1 MDTPPIISPQPPPLP
16 PSKKPFAFQAAQA
29 SLLAPVVAIGMGIL
43 VNIGLGAQPSPLV
56 GMITG
61 SLGILLIVL
70 GFVFALVSLS
80 GVRRHGK
87 KGILGR
93 ATAGLIINSII
104 LALMI
109 ISIPMFKKMAERAK
123 EIQKEKMEEQQT
135 QP

>member
-1 MDTPPIISPQPPPLP
+1 
-16 PSKKPFAFQAAQA
+16 
-29 SLLAPVVAIGMGIL
+29 
-43 VNIGLGAQPSPLV
+43 
-56 GMITG
+56 MITG